1 MSIAARG
8 PRNHL
13 VLEESGIL
21 SKEIWDAIAD
31 HKDTTWL
38 KTRYP
43 ISDDDIFECIDALI
57 DLTEADDKDF
67 IELVCVKTGEE
78 PNDIELETRG
88 LTDRIFFSVVSYAKS
103 IYAADTDIQVLYTKG
118 LMQLIND
125 CLNDITNGS
134 SAYTES
140 YLHNKV
146 YESFVNAYGKVGSVD
161 DILTILD
168 KDTLFK
174 SKYND

>member
-1 MSIAARG
+1 
-8 PRNHL
+8 
-13 VLEESGIL
+13 
-21 SKEIWDAIAD
+21 
-31 HKDTTWL
+31 
-38 KTRYP
+38 
-43 ISDDDIFECIDALI
+43 
-57 DLTEADDKDF
+57 
-67 IELVCVKTGEE
+67 
-78 PNDIELETRG
+78 
-88 LTDRIFFSVVSYAKS
+88 VVSYAKS